1 MLEKTEE
8 DARDTTYVWN
18 FIPSSRGSSLLQ
30 EIRQKK
36 MGKWCKLM
44 DKIDIMQKPYNWE
57 WNELTCLFFFSPS

>member
-1 MLEKTEE
+1 MLEETEE

-18 FIPSSRGSSLLQ
+18 YPLRKRIFPTPRNQ
-30 EIRQKK
+30 PET

>member
-1 MLEKTEE
+1 MLEETEE

-18 FIPSSRGSSLLQ
+18 YPLRKRIFPTPRNQ
-30 EIRQKK
+30 TEK